1 MNRIAILMMCLAPAA
16 LPQDRTLSCDEEGT
30 HGRDRGQYCEMREV
44 TVPAAGRLDID
55 GGSNGGVSVKGSNRS
70 DVLVRSKVQAYDDDP
85 AESRR
90 VAGEIRVETSGG
102 RIRAVGPSLEGRH
115 GWGVSYEILVPQ
127 RTDLAR
133 RTHNGGISING
144 VQGRISFEAVNGGVH
159 LQQLAGSVEGH
170 TTNGGVDL
178 ELTQDHWEGDKCDV
192 STTNGGVTIMIPANY
207 SAHLETG
214 TVNGGV
220 RVGFPVTIQGEINRQ
235 IAVDLG
241 SGGNLVRATTTNGG
255 VTVERS
261 M

>member
-1 MNRIAILMMCLAPAA
+1 MNRIAILMLCLAPAA
-16 LPQDRTLSCDEEGT
+16 FTQDKALTCDDEGN

-44 TVPAAGRLDID
+44 IVPAGGHLDID

-70 DVLVRSKVQAYDDDP
+70 DILVRSKVQAYDDDQT
-85 AESRR
+85 ESRR

-102 RIRAVGPSLEGRH
+102 HIRAVGPSVEGRH
-115 GWGVSYEILVPQ
+115 GWGVSFEILVPQ
-127 RTDLAR
+127 RTDLAL
-133 RTHNGGISING
+133 RTHNGGISIYG
-144 VQGRISFEAVNGGVH
+144 VQGHISFEAVNGGVQ
-159 LQQLAGSVEGH
+159 LQGLAGSVEGH
-170 TTNGGVDL
+170 TTNGGVHL
-178 ELTQDHWEGDKCDV
+178 ELAQDHWDGDKCDV
-192 STTNGGVTIMIPANY
+192 STTNGGVTILVPANY

-220 RVGFPVTIQGEINRQ
+220 RVGFPVTMQGEINRQ